1 MTRLAGK
8 VAVVTGAG
16 TGIGQAIALACAKE
30 GASVVAA
37 GRRREKVEDTCRMI
51 GSAGGEALPFTVDVS
66 KPDDVDGMVA
76 ACMEQFGRLDI
87 LVNNAGVRL
96 PGGILSLTEEGWDWV
111 MSINL
116 KGAFLC
122 AKAAAP
128 IMVRNGWGRIV
139 NISSAAAIT
148 PSPNIAYSTSKGAL
162 VTLTKSMALEL
173 SPRGVTVNAVCP
185 GTIVTDMTREMLSDP
200 DVRRSQLQK
209 CRTGRFGEPAEI
221 AAAVVYLTSAG
232 SDFVTGSVLLVDGG
246 WTIA

>member
-1 MTRLAGK
+1 MKRLAGK
-8 VAVVTGAG
+8 VAVITGAG
-16 TGIGQAIALACAKE
+16 TGIGQAIALACAEE
-30 GASVVAA
+30 GASIVAA

-51 GSAGGEALPFTVDVS
+51 DRDGGVALALAVDVS
-66 KPDDVDGMVA
+66 KSEDVSHMVST
-76 ACMEQFGRLDI
+76 CLKELGRLDI
-87 LVNNAGVRL
+87 LVNNAGVRF
-96 PGGILSLTEEGWDWV
+96 PGGILALSEERWDWV

-116 KGAFLC
+116 RGVFLC
-122 AKAAAP
+122 CKAAAP

-209 CRTGRFGEPAEI
+209 CRTGRFGEAAEI

-232 SDFVTGSVLLVDGG
+232 SDFVTGSVLVVDGG

>member
-1 MTRLAGK
+1 MTRLAEK
-8 VAVVTGAG
+8 VAVITGAG
-16 TGIGQAIALACAKE
+16 TGIGQAIALACAEE
-30 GASVVAA
+30 GALIVAA

-51 GSAGGEALPFTVDVS
+51 DREGGVALPLAVDVS
-66 KPDDVDGMVA
+66 KSEDVHHMVST
-76 ACMEQFGRLDI
+76 CVKELGRLDI
-87 LVNNAGVRL
+87 LVNNAGVRC
-96 PGGILSLTEEGWDWV
+96 PGGILALSEEQWDWV

-116 KGAFLC
+116 RGVFLC
-122 AKAAAP
+122 CKAAAP
-128 IMVRNGWGRIV
+128 IMVRGGWGRIV

-185 GTIVTDMTREMLSDP
+185 GTVVTDMTREMLSDP

-232 SDFVTGSVLLVDGG
+232 SEFVTGSVLVVDGG

>member
-1 MTRLAGK
+1 MSQLAGR
-8 VAVVTGAG
+8 VAVITGGG
-16 TGIGQAIALACAKE
+16 TGIGQAIAVACAKK
-30 GASVVAA
+30 GASVVAV
-37 GRRREKVEDTCRMI
+37 GRRREKVEETCRI
-51 GSAGGEALPFTVDVS
+51 IDREGGVAVPLAVDVS
-66 KPDDVDGMVA
+66 KSEDVNIMVDT
-76 ACMEQFGRLDI
+76 CVEQLGRLDI
-87 LVNNAGVRL
+87 LVNNAGVRF

-116 KGAFLC
+116 RGAFLC
-122 AKAAAP
+122 CKAAAP

-185 GTIVTDMTREMLSDP
+185 GAIVTDMTREMLNDP
-200 DVRRSQLQK
+200 EVRRSQLQK
-209 CRTGRFGEPAEI
+209 CRTGRFGEAAEI

-232 SDFVTGSVLLVDGG
+232 SDFVTGSVLVVDGG
-246 WTIA
+246 WTIV